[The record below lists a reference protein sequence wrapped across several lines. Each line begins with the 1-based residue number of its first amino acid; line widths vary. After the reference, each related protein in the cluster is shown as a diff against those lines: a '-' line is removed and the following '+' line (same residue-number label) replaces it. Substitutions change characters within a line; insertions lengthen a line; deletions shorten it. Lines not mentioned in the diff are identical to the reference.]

1 MRPVLIRGLTAAAA
15 TSLVA
20 GLGIFAAT
28 SASAA
33 AGCRVDYSVNQ
44 WNTGFTA
51 NMTVTN
57 LGDPI
62 SGGWNVT
69 WTFPGNQTIT
79 QGWSATITQ
88 SGQHVTAKN
97 PDWAKGL
104 ATGGSHSLGF
114 QASFSGTN
122 DKPSSFGRRMSVS
135 NTSIW
140 IDFIVARACSPS
152 PTTCTSWPASR
163 NTSAPAR

>member
-15 TSLVA
+15 TTLVA

-44 WNTGFTA
+44 WNVGFTA
-51 NMTVTN
+51 NVTVTN

-69 WTFPGNQTIT
+69 WTFPGNQQVT

-88 SGQHVTAKN
+88 SGANVTATN
-97 PDWAKGL
+97 PSWSTTI
-104 ATGGSHSLGF
+104 ATNGTANFGF
-114 QASFSGTN
+114 NASYSGTN
-122 DKPSSFGRRMSVS
+122 
-135 NTSIW
+135 T
-140 IDFIVARACSPS
+140 
-152 PTTCTSWPASR
+152 
-163 NTSAPAR
+163 APATC